1 MRQATTRE
9 EKRDIK
15 NQFKNIKNSINY
27 DKSLYDKASTDIK
40 RRGSIFTGKKEQ
52 EKEYNKTVAELKN
65 KRDESKAVYR
75 NAVHDYVN
83 KNQAKSDRMMKK
95 DPKTGLSK
103 YDRKAIKMA
112 YKAND
117 QASDDQRM
125 VTQANKAAENGYFGG
140 AYNKKSELKQRFAAQ
155 GKLPNHLKSQ
165 FF

>member
-1 MRQATTRE
+1 M
-9 EKRDIK
+9 
-15 NQFKNIKNSINY
+15 
-27 DKSLYDKASTDIK
+27 
-40 RRGSIFTGKKEQ
+40 
-52 EKEYNKTVAELKN
+52 KN

-75 NAVHDYVN
+75 TAVHDYVN

-117 QASDDQRM
+117 QNADEQRM
-125 VTQANKAAENGYFGG
+125 LTQANKAAENGYFGG
-140 AYNKKSELKQRFAAQ
+140 AYNKKSELQQRFAAQ
-155 GKLPNHLKSQ
+155 GKLPNHLKGQ